1 MTKKPKICIVGGGFG
16 GLYTALR
23 LHELPTETEEKPEI
37 TLIDKG
43 DRFLKSKFRK
53 KF

>member
-1 MTKKPKICIVGGGFG
+1 MTRKQRICIVGGGFG

-23 LHELPTETEEKPEI
+23 LHELPTEAEVKPEI

-43 DRFLKSKFRK
+43 DRFLFSLLLFS
-53 KF
+53 